1 MTPEQFD
8 ALYSLLNTMNNN
20 ICVLNENLNNNYG
33 NIIQEIQAVNDVL
46 NGIESTL
53 SHLPYWYES
62 LHITLFILN
71 PAVWR

>member
-1 MTPEQFD
+1 MTPEHFD

-33 NIIQEIQAVNDVL
+33 NIIQEIQEVNDVL

-53 SHLPYWYES
+53 SHLPY
-62 LHITLFILN
+62 
-71 PAVWR
+71 